1 MDKENMVHTYTVQW
15 YSVIKNTGKWMEIKY
30 ILLNKVS
37 WKKDKTSHVFS
48 QMDND
53 LKAELGLLKK

>member
-1 MDKENMVHTYTVQW
+1 
-15 YSVIKNTGKWMEIKY
+15 MEIKY

-53 LKAELGLLKK
+53 LKAELGLLKKWPEEGERTEGNRM